1 MTDVFLDTS
10 YFVALSNP
18 RDQHHAAARHVFA
31 DLQHRRIRLVTTR
44 GVILEIGNAMS
55 RQRLRAKVIDF
66 LASLE
71 TDESIEVVE
80 ISQDLFA
87 AGVELFRDHADKEW
101 SLTDC
106 LSFVVMRDLGIA
118 EALTFD
124 HHFRQAGFR
133 PLLASPSS

>member
-18 RDQHHAAARHVFA
+18 RDQHHATARHVFA

-55 RQRLRAKVIDF
+55 RQHLRAKMIDF
-66 LASLE
+66 LTSLE

-80 ISQDLFA
+80 ISQDLFE
-87 AGVELFRDHADKEW
+87 AGAEMFRDHADKEW

-106 LSFVVMRDLGIA
+106 LSFVVMRDLGID

-133 PLLASPSS
+133 PLLASSGS

>member
-18 RDQHHAAARHVFA
+18 RDQHHAVARQVAA
-31 DLQHRRIRLVTTR
+31 DLQRRRIRLVTTR
-44 GVILEIGNAMS
+44 GVVLEIGNALS
-55 RQRLRAKVIDF
+55 RQRLRTAAVDF
-66 LASLE
+66 LANLE
-71 TDESIEVVE
+71 TDESIEV
-80 ISQDLFA
+80 SRDLFE
-87 AGVELFRDHADKEW
+87 AGAGLFRDHADKEW

-106 LSFVVMRDLGIA
+106 LSFVVMRDLGID

-133 PLLASPSS
+133 PLLASSGR